1 MKRSSVVAASIASLL
16 VGSVPAGI
24 AFAEPQHESAPA
36 DQLDHVQIDHAA
48 QQADPEFELI
58 LQGDEP
64 VDQPPAFA
72 SLTDHLQ
79 FMRLVSVDDELI
91 RTLAVEIKLEEG
103 SRQDDVARRADEPVN
118 QPPATAALTDHLQFM
133 RLVSVDDQLT
143 QVLAFEI
150 EPEDEQPQIVLAD
163 PVPPPV
169 STEPVSETVLAY
181 GRQEEERLLGDGKDE
196 ERLQAYLPFQRQR
209 GVAGA
214 VVGGS
219 LAASAAAAGVPA
231 PAMLEAL
238 DALGTAVDL
247 DSSLRDGDKF
257 YVRFEQSF
265 TAAGAPL
272 DVGRV
277 LWMELR
283 TSKGVVA
290 IHRFRSRDK
299 TERFWMT
306 SGQAATPPSIRLP
319 LDTVSISSGFG
330 LRADPFDQPPP
341 MYAGKPQGAGGP
353 AQGRSAPPPGLPP
366 GLPTG
371 GALDMPRVNVATP
384 LGSSLGLSAY
394 GGAKP
399 MAPILSPPARGAGRS
414 LFMHEGVDLVAP
426 AGTPVHAAAD
436 GIVVGA
442 APNGRYGNWIRIDHA
457 GKVTSVYGHLAGFAA
472 GLQPGMVVS
481 KGDVIGFVGST
492 GRSTGAHLHFELLA
506 EGKPVNPITHPDL
519 KRAQLRGPD
528 LEKFRKQVAESTAER
543 DREAKAVVSVG
554 D

>member
-1 MKRSSVVAASIASLL
+1 MKRSSVVAASIATLL
-16 VGSVPAGI
+16 VGSMPAGI
-24 AFAEPQHESAPA
+24 ASAEPRHEPA
-36 DQLDHVQIDHAA
+36 SSDHAA
-48 QQADPEFELI
+48 QRDVPGIETAL
-58 LQGDEP
+58 LAHEP
-64 VDQPPAFA
+64 VDQPPATA
-72 SLTDHLQ
+72 GLTDHLQ
-79 FMRLVSVDDELI
+79 FI
-91 RTLAVEIKLEEG
+91 
-103 SRQDDVARRADEPVN
+103 
-118 QPPATAALTDHLQFM
+118 
-133 RLVSVDDQLT
+133 RLVSVDDQLARAVT
-143 QVLAFEI
+143 FDV
-150 EPEDEQPQIVLAD
+150 EPEDVQPQIVLAD

-169 STEPVSETVLAY
+169 STEPVSESVLAY
-181 GRQEEERLLGDGKDE
+181 GREEEERLLGDGKDE
-196 ERLQAYLPFQRQR
+196 ERLQAYLPFQRER
-209 GVAGA
+209 GVTGI

-238 DALGTAVDL
+238 EALATAVDL
-247 DSSLRDGDKF
+247 DGNSRDGDKF

-283 TSKGVVA
+283 TAKGMVA

-306 SGQAATPPSIRLP
+306 NGHAATPPSVRLP

-353 AQGRSAPPPGLPP
+353 TQGRSAKPSGPPP

-371 GALDMPRVNVATP
+371 GAHDMPRVNVATP
-384 LGSSLGLSAY
+384 LGASLGLSAY

-399 MAPILSPPARGAGRS
+399 MAPILSPPARGRS

-436 GIVVGA
+436 GVVVGA

-457 GKVTSVYGHLAGFAA
+457 GKVTSVYGHLAGFAE

-481 KGDVIGFVGST
+481 KGDVVGFVGST

-506 EGKPVNPITHPDL
+506 ENKPVNPITHPDL

-528 LEKFRKQVAESTAER
+528 LEKFRKQVAGSIAER